1 MTANEIAQWVIDNR
15 YPRNEKEKVSDL
27 EMYHYLVES
36 TTDERMS
43 SGGLEATTFRK
54 AQRLKRELILNVNK
68 NPAITY
74 THCCVYV
81 AV

>member
-1 MTANEIAQWVIDNR
+1 
-15 YPRNEKEKVSDL
+15 
-27 EMYHYLVES
+27 
-36 TTDERMS
+36 MS

-54 AQRLKRELILNVNK
+54 AQRFKIELNLNINTK
-68 NPAITY
+68 PAITY